1 VIESSQTRERAEE
14 MARSMTTFTVAVGDL
29 PDDLELSGDG
39 FVSAT
44 RRRGSAGDRE

>member
-1 VIESSQTRERAEE
+1 
-14 MARSMTTFTVAVGDL
+14 MARSTATFTVAIGDL

-44 RRRGSAGDRE
+44 WRRGSAGERE